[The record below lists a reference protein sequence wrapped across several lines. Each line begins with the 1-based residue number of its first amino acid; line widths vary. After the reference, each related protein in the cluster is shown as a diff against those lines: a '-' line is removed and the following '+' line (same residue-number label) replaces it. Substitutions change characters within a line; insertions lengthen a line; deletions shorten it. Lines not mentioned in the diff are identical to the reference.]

1 MVSSYCLNAFH
12 SCRSFLIFHGL
23 KPPSAGRV
31 GRTLARLS
39 CPALQLGPP
48 SKRQSRLSLKGF
60 QNSAPTLGGF
70 IFRVGPV
77 LRSKDRTSGF
87 WAGNPHSYQT
97 LWKVRTMTIIM
108 YLWPTSLSIFFFFIN
123 QSNILSP
130 NTDNRDSL
138 WLTSLH
144 SKKEPAS
151 VTLSSKIAYPVFNTP
166 KRLLPTALWSSIF
179 LNSLLRGTLSKACK
193 EVQVNYVPGF
203 TFTYYF
209 INFFKNNMT

>member
-1 MVSSYCLNAFH
+1 MSCPPAWATKQEAVPSFSEGFSELGSHPWRFHLQGRPGSSLQGPDFRFLGREPSFIPKALESSYHDNH
-12 SCRSFLIFHGL
+12 H
-23 KPPSAGRV
+23 V
-31 GRTLARLS
+31 
-39 CPALQLGPP
+39 
-48 SKRQSRLSLKGF
+48 SLTNF
-60 QNSAPTLGGF
+60 TF
-70 IFRVGPV
+70 
-77 LRSKDRTSGF
+77 
-87 WAGNPHSYQT
+87 Y
-97 LWKVRTMTIIM
+97 
-108 YLWPTSLSIFFFFIN
+108 FFFFIN